1 MTQHNQSS
9 TQKQAMRKTVITC
22 LGVVFGMVGL
32 AYASVPLYDL
42 FCRVTGFG
50 GTPMVGTADAGTV
63 LEETVRVR
71 FDSNVARALPWDFRS
86 ERSVMETQ
94 IGQTETVFYRVANTA
109 DRPVDGMAT
118 FNVSPENAGQY
129 FVKLQCFC
137 FEENTL
143 QAGEVMDSAV
153 VFYID
158 PAIVDDPE
166 FESMRS
172 ITLSYTYW
180 PAVGG
185 DPITTSALETTP
197 TRR

>member
-1 MTQHNQSS
+1 MTQHNHSPA
-9 TQKQAMRKTVITC
+9 QKQAMRKTVVTC

-71 FDSNVARALPWDFRS
+71 FDSNVARALPWEFDA
-86 ERSVMETQ
+86 ERSVVQTQ
-94 IGQTETVFYRVANTA
+94 IGQTETVFYRVANMA
-109 DRPVDGMAT
+109 AQPVDGMAT
-118 FNVSPENAGQY
+118 FNVSPEKAAQY

-153 VFYID
+153 VFYVD
-158 PAIVDDPE
+158 PAIVEDSD
-166 FESMRS
+166 FESMRT

-180 PAVGG
+180 PAAGG
-185 DPITTSALETTP
+185 DPITTSALDN
-197 TRR
+197 TR

>member
-1 MTQHNQSS
+1 MTQHNHSPA
-9 TQKQAMRKTVITC
+9 QKQAMRKTVITC

-50 GTPMVGTADAGTV
+50 GTPMVGAADAGTV

-71 FDSNVARALPWDFRS
+71 FDSNVARALPWDFRA
-86 ERSVMETQ
+86 ERPVVQTQ

-109 DRPVDGMAT
+109 EHPVNGMAT
-118 FNVSPENAGQY
+118 YNVSPENAGQY

-143 QAGEVMDSAV
+143 EAGEVMDSAV
-153 VFYID
+153 VFYVD

-166 FESMRS
+166 FESMRT

-185 DPITTSALETTP
+185 DPVTTSALETTP
-197 TRR
+197 PRR